1 MNLGGNM
8 FDITFICSLAG
19 IVVSVIAVI
28 MIFLTRNNILDILDK
43 DIILFDK
50 NFELKKTAIN
60 DAMNIVDEISV
71 NGKEIT
77 LRPDF
82 EEKAKNAHNG
92 LLCIVT
98 NVKIA
103 DEFYAIAVDKN
114 ETASPER
121 IARFK
126 IACRKDI
133 GLKSKKSN
141 MIRKAHASN
150 DGIGAN
156 EAMLRTNVATGSNS
170 GFGAGTSAFASQPR
184 VAEEPK
190 PQPQPQPSSY
200 VPPVRRP
207 MPTTQPT
214 QQNQPAQPTQ
224 PRPNTMNR
232 PLPTRPTPA
241 SQPRPMPRP
250 TDENPRV

>member
-1 MNLGGNM
+1 M
-8 FDITFICSLAG
+8 FDITFICSIAG
-19 IVVSVIAVI
+19 IIVTIIAVI

-50 NFELKKTAIN
+50 NFELKKNAIN
-60 DAMNIVDEISV
+60 DAMDLVDEVST
-71 NGKEIT
+71 NGKEVI

-82 EEKAKNAHNG
+82 EEKAKSAHNG

-103 DEFYAIAVDKN
+103 DEFYSIAIDKN
-114 ETASPER
+114 DIVTPER
-121 IARFK
+121 IAKFK

-141 MIRKAHASN
+141 LIKKAHSSN

-156 EAMLRTNVATGSNS
+156 EAMLRTNVATGSNG
-170 GFGAGTSAFASQPR
+170 GFSAGTSAFASQPR
-184 VAEEPK
+184 ISEEPK
-190 PQPQPQPSSY
+190 PQPQQSTY

-207 MPTTQPT
+207 MPST
-214 QQNQPAQPTQ
+214 QPAQPTAQPTPTQQ
-224 PRPNTMNR
+224 PRPSMASR
-232 PLPTRPTPA
+232 PMQARPT
-241 SQPRPMPRP
+241 QTTRPMPRP
-250 TDENPRV
+250 SDENPKV